1 MTVTSSGTQNKDS
14 AQIFHGNEKRS
25 WRSLKLL
32 AWVLVVALLVGG
44 GVYVKRLTDENK
56 NFKKVIASS
65 APKKVNKIVDKVGKL
80 MELPKGN
87 PSLLIVED
95 KKVLKEQPFFS
106 KSENGDVVLIYT
118 EAKQAILYRESNNKI
133 INAASLII
141 ENTTT
146 TTAPAATTTKTKNE

>member
-1 MTVTSSGTQNKDS
+1 MTDASSRTENKDS
-14 AQIFHGNEKRS
+14 AQIFHGKEKSS
-25 WRSLKLL
+25 WMSLKLL
-32 AWVLVVALLVGG
+32 AWVIVVALLVGG
-44 GVYVKRLTDENK
+44 GVYVKSLQDEN
-56 NFKKVIASS
+56 NDLKKSS
-65 APKKVNKIVDKVGKL
+65 TSAAENKVKSIVDKVGKL

-133 INAASLII
+133 INVAPLLI

-146 TTAPAATTTKTKNE
+146 TIAPQTTTTTKKK